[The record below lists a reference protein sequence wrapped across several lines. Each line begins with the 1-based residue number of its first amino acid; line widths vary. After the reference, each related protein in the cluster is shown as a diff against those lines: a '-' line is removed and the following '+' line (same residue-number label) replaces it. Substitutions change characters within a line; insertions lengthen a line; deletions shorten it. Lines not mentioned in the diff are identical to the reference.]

1 MVPFLIE
8 KPSHTVEPVL
18 NAIDS
23 SPISMTFTELDLRLF
38 ELER

>member
-8 KPSHTVEPVL
+8 KPTHTTEPVL
-18 NAIDS
+18 NLIDL

-38 ELER
+38 ELKR